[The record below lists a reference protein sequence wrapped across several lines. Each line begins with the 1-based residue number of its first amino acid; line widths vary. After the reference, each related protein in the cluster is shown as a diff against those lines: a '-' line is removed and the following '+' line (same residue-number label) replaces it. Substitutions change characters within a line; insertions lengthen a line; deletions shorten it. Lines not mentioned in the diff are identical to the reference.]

1 MLDEDVG
8 VTTVVEV
15 LEGVIA
21 LEENVASGSV
31 VVGAT
36 EEKSGEFEVV
46 DPEVRQRG
54 VPLLSLKQVSP
65 VASSTRQ

>member
-46 DPEVRQRG
+46 DPEV
-54 VPLLSLKQVSP
+54 
-65 VASSTRQ
+65 